1 MRKLIFHL
9 FIYIALFSTISC
21 NSDSSKNKSSS
32 NISTDLIQNPVTSDG
47 NTNKSGLPEIKFQ
60 KLEHDFGAI
69 IDGEKVSYT
78 FKFENT
84 GGSDLV
90 ITSAKGSCGCTVP
103 KFSKEP
109 IPAGKSGEIEIIFD
123 SSGKSGVQH
132 KTVTVLANTQ
142 PNTTTLTVTAEIIT
156 PNK

>member
-1 MRKLIFHL
+1 MRVLAFQ
-9 FIYIALFSTISC
+9 FILYIALFCTISC
-21 NSDSSKNKSSS
+21 SNNNVSENTKS
-32 NISTDLIQNPVTSDG
+32 NVSTDLIQNPVTADG
-47 NTNKSGLPEIKFQ
+47 TNSNKGLPEIKFE

-78 FKFENT
+78 YKFQNT

-90 ITSAKGSCGCTVP
+90 ITSARGSCGCTVP
-103 KFSKEP
+103 KYSKEP

-123 SSGKSGVQH
+123 SSGKSGVQN

-142 PNTTTLTVTAEIIT
+142 PNTTTLTITAEIIT